1 MHHTIQVNFE
11 SKPLFHNFDTR
22 IIRGQYNAVFFDFAP
37 DLFSGSSGVFFVG
50 VVVGWCCGV
59 LVL

>member
-37 DLFSGSSGVFFVG
+37 DLFSGSSGVFFC
-50 VVVGWCCGV
+50 WCCGW